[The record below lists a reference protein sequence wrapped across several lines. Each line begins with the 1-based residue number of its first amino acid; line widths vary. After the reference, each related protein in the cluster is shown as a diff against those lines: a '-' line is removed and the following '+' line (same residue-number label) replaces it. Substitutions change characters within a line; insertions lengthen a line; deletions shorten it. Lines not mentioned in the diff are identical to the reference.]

1 MIFDAD
7 HQANES
13 NATEEVEEV
22 QRSVKEI
29 KKIHAMV
36 RNGLLSSSSENWP
49 SFVHLLQQG
58 ELGDFN
64 GDLHPL
70 QA

>member
-29 KKIHAMV
+29 KEIHTMV
-36 RNGLLSSSSENWP
+36 RNALTQNHSLMSSSSENWLG
-49 SFVHLLQQG
+49 FVHFL
-58 ELGDFN
+58 
-64 GDLHPL
+64 
-70 QA
+70 